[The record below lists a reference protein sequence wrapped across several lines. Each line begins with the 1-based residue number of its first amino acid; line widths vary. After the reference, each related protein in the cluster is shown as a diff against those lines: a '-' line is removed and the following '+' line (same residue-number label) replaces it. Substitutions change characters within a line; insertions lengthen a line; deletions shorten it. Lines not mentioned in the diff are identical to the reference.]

1 MRNRKFSGF
10 VSVVL
15 AQFVAM
21 TMLVIGARAASTT
34 TVVYAFSGG
43 ADGEYLDT
51 DLVMDNAGNLYG
63 TTVQGGSGS
72 GTVFQ
77 LAPSASG
84 WTHTVLYP
92 FTGGADGAEP
102 YKGVTLDAQGN
113 LYGTTVAGG
122 SGPCESGCGVVFKL
136 TNSRGV
142 WTESVIHTFAGSD
155 GSGPGSGLTFDKA
168 GNLYGMTPTG
178 GTYGLGVIY
187 QLRPSTTGNWW
198 FRVIHTFTGGV
209 DGSSGSAGRLILDHA
224 GNLYGVTTVG
234 GANGKGVAFKLR
246 RSHTGAWILKP
257 LYAFKDQPDGALPY
271 GGLIFDRSGNLYGTT
286 YYAGAH
292 DVGTVYKLTHRGDS
306 WTESVLYSFKGAL
319 DGSSPISTLVRDA
332 AGNLY
337 GTTSEGGT
345 RGSYGVIFRLAP
357 GGNHTWTESVAY
369 RFPGVPGASLPYN
382 GMVADSVGNF
392 YGATSHGGPTND
404 GTIYKFTP

>member
-1 MRNRKFSGF
+1 MRSTKFWGF
-10 VSVVL
+10 ASVVL
-15 AQFVAM
+15 TPFVAM
-21 TMLVIGARAASTT
+21 TMLVIGASAASTT
-34 TVVYAFSGG
+34 TVIYSFSGG

-51 DLVMDNAGNLYG
+51 DLVVDTAGNLYG

-72 GTVFQ
+72 GTVFR
-77 LAPSASG
+77 LAPAGSG

-122 SGPCESGCGVVFKL
+122 GGPCEVGCGVVFKL
-136 TNSRGV
+136 TNAGGI

-178 GTYGLGVIY
+178 GKYGLGVIY
-187 QLRPSTTGNWW
+187 RLKPGLSGNWS

-209 DGSSGSAGRLILDHA
+209 DGSSASAGRLILDHA

-234 GANGKGVAFKLR
+234 GANGKGIAFKLH
-246 RSHTGAWILKP
+246 RSETGGWILKP
-257 LYAFKDQPDGALPY
+257 LYAFKDLPDGALPY

-286 YYAGAH
+286 YYAGTH
-292 DVGTVYKLTHRGDS
+292 GVGTVYKLTRRDGS
-306 WTESVLYSFKGAL
+306 WTESVLYSFKGAP

-337 GTTSEGGT
+337 GTTSDGGK
-345 RGSYGVIFRLAP
+345 GGGYGIIFKLAP
-357 GGNHTWTESVAY
+357 GSNDTWTESVAY
-369 RFPGVPGASLPYN
+369 RFPGSPGASLAYN
-382 GMVADSVGNF
+382 GMVADSEGNF
-392 YGATSHGGPTND
+392 YGATVHGGPTDD